1 MAEKGNSYRVTSRE
15 AKAMMTSNA
24 FAMMCEKHAQKGLL
38 AFRRHVN
45 ARGGSGTMGKRA
57 FIERAKGFD
66 GRASARIVV
75 PSSGGGNPIAA
86 EFGTRRSAAVG
97 GLQAALR
104 AMDGRG

>member
-1 MAEKGNSYRVTSRE
+1 MAGNSYRVTSKE

-24 FAMMCEKHAQKGLL
+24 FGVMCEKHAQKGLR

-57 FIERAKGFD
+57 FIEKSKGFD
-66 GRASARIVV
+66 GRSSARIVV

-86 EFGTRRSAAVG
+86 EFGTGRGAAVS
-97 GLQAALR
+97 GLNAALR